1 MSAFLQE
8 GSGGVRF
15 GFTYNGDGAM
25 PRRVAPSVERF
36 GETSLDRSFPIFS
49 AVRDCPR
56 RPRNDGT

>member
-25 PRRVAPSVERF
+25 PRRVAPSVASVLARHRD
-36 GETSLDRSFPIFS
+36 SL
-49 AVRDCPR
+49 
-56 RPRNDGT
+56 